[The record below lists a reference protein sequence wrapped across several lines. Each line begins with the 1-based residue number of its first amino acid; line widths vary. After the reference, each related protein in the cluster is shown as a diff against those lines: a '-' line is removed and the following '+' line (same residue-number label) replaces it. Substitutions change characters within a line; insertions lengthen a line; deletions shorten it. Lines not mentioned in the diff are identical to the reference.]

1 MLMTRPLPIE
11 ARLKPEGAGVG
22 VGGQVAPLATEFR
35 DSLLRRLLGTPT
47 PNLIGETNTQK
58 CKIIKNKKVFSK
70 ATKTTKSVEKACSS
84 S

>member
-22 VGGQVAPLATEFR
+22 VGGNVAPLATEFR

-58 CKIIKNKKVFSK
+58 CKIIKNE
-70 ATKTTKSVEKACSS
+70 KSVFKSYKNNKKC
-84 S
+84 